1 MLRFNRLVKQRRVL
15 TWILVYLV
23 AGLLLPAGQLLAQ
36 DNNSVE
42 TLRKTG
48 EVFAK
53 IAKAAS
59 PSVVY
64 IVSEKEVRRE
74 RTPNRRMV
82 PPNMPFG
89 NDDFFNFFFRD
100 RDWPQAKPQPQ
111 IGQGSGFIVSTDG
124 YILTNNHVVK
134 GADKITVKLL
144 DGRERKAKLVGTDP
158 QTDVAVIK
166 IEADDLPVQQLG
178 DSDAL
183 EVGEWVL
190 AIGNPFGLSHTVT
203 AGIVS
208 AKGRRVISD
217 PKLYQDFIQTDAAIN
232 PGNSG
237 GPLIDLD
244 GKVIGIN
251 TMIISQSGG
260 YMGIGFAIPIN
271 MAKDVMD
278 QLMKHGK
285 VTRGYLGVTIIDLT
299 PEMAKSF
306 DLDKDQKGILIQD
319 VLKDTP
325 AEKAGLKHGDLIVEL
340 NGNTVTESDPFRNQ
354 VAMLPVGTEIK
365 LGIIRKGE
373 RENIELKIGL
383 LDEGAVAAAEPSD
396 LLDKLGLAVQNLSDD
411 LAKELGY
418 EDETGVVV
426 SQVEPGSLADES
438 GLRRGILVKEVNH
451 KEIRNTDDFEK
462 AVTQAQAGEKDS
474 ALLYVSD
481 GKYNYYLSLKLKD

>member
-1 MLRFNRLVKQRRVL
+1 MMVINKLAKQRRFLAWIWVL
-15 TWILVYLV
+15 IV
-23 AGLLLPAGQLLAQ
+23 AGLLIPSGLIQAQ

-53 IAKAAS
+53 IAKNAS

-100 RDWPQAKPQPQ
+100 RDWPQSQPQPQ
-111 IGQGSGFIVSTDG
+111 IGQGSGFIVSQDG

-134 GADKITVKLL
+134 DADKITVKLL
-144 DGRERKAKLVGTDP
+144 DGREQKAKLIGTDP

-166 IEADDLPVQQLG
+166 IEADNLPVVQLG

-278 QLMKHGK
+278 QLIKKGK
-285 VTRGYLGVTIIDLT
+285 VTRGYIGITIRDLT
-299 PEMAKSF
+299 PEMAESF
-306 DLDKDQKGILIQD
+306 GLNKDQKGILIQD
-319 VLKDTP
+319 VLKDAP

-354 VAMLPVGTEIK
+354 VAMLAVGTEIK

-373 RENIELKIGL
+373 RKNIELKIGL
-383 LDEGAVAAAEPSD
+383 LDEGVAAAEPSD
-396 LLDKLGLAVQNLSDD
+396 LLDKLGLAVQNLSDN

-426 SQVEPGSLADES
+426 SQVEPGSFADES
-438 GLRRGILVKEVNH
+438 GLRRGMLIKEVNH
-451 KEIRNTDDFEK
+451 EKINNAGDFEE
-462 AVTQAQAGEKDS
+462 AVTKAQAGEKDS